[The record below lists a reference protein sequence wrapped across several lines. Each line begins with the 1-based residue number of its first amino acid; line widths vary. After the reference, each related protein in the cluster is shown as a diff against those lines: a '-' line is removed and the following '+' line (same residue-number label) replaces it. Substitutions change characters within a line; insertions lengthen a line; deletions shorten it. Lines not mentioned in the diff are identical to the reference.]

1 MNLAHRDQGPRLLAD
16 GGAELAQERRSVA
29 FDGAAGIV
37 FGESEVERVSP
48 VGAGK
53 SADSRAESVNQ
64 PWNASKGFRTK
75 NSRARFFV
83 SLDGHHDILNRRV
96 NKPLLESLVKQLFC
110 QKQLHIQ
117 YASFIFSANLRIAS
131 SRD

>member
-48 VGAGK
+48 VSAGK

-75 NSRARFFV
+75 DVQSRFFGAL
-83 SLDGHHDILNRRV
+83 SWHQNILTRAVNRPR
-96 NKPLLESLVKQLFC
+96 
-110 QKQLHIQ
+110 
-117 YASFIFSANLRIAS
+117 
-131 SRD
+131 